1 MCAVSLWRVGW
12 IYCLGLIAIVSMS
25 FPAGAAEQQVPRSTS
40 WQPFSLVKGLLAQDP
55 KPDPRPEEKKDE
67 DKPDDK
73 KKDDKKKD
81 EESEKSPSD
90 TETPAEKKAR
100 IRREMIEQMRKS
112 RLAGAKPMWGDFL
125 GIAPSG
131 SLVINDPGG
140 IQIPAGSGFPLSEGG
155 SIAIRR
161 MKLAENNS
169 PLPVDRWIFGHNFF
183 NDVRNVGDINRYVFG
198 LEKTYDE
205 GLASFEIR
213 FPFSSR
219 LANDQTLT
227 DSLDGL
233 SEDRKTEIGDLSV
246 IWKRVVSARPGLLT
260 TAGLGI
266 RIPTAADGRVLL
278 AGNEVFRVEHKSLH
292 LAPFVAMLG
301 ARPEEKIFWQAFLQV
316 DVAANG
322 NPVTMQAS
330 PTERATLGV
339 LQDATLLFADAAV
352 GYRWIEEREGLVKA
366 VTPMLE
372 LHYTSTLNESDS
384 FQFDIGAIGFNIVD
398 EALRY
403 NILNLTAAVDL
414 KISDRLF
421 IRPAMSFP
429 LRTGSDRLYDFE
441 AGIQVNLLR

>member
-1 MCAVSLWRVGW
+1 
-12 IYCLGLIAIVSMS
+12 
-25 FPAGAAEQQVPRSTS
+25 
-40 WQPFSLVKGLLAQDP
+40 
-55 KPDPRPEEKKDE
+55 
-67 DKPDDK
+67 
-73 KKDDKKKD
+73 
-81 EESEKSPSD
+81 
-90 TETPAEKKAR
+90 
-100 IRREMIEQMRKS
+100 
-112 RLAGAKPMWGDFL
+112 MWGDFL
-125 GIAPSG
+125 GIGPSAD
-131 SLVINDPGG
+131 LVIGGPPPLPG
-140 IQIPAGSGFPLSEGG
+140 GSGFPLSEGG

-183 NDVRNVGDINRYVFG
+183 NDVRNVGDVNRYVFG
-198 LEKTYDE
+198 MEKTYDE

-260 TAGLGI
+260 SAGLGI

-352 GYRWIEEREGLVKA
+352 GYRWIEEREGLVKS

-372 LHYTSTLNESDS
+372 LHYTSTLNETDFTFFSAGTPPNN
-384 FQFDIGAIGFNIVD
+384 FLVMD
-398 EALRY
+398 EARRY
-403 NILNLTAAVDL
+403 NILNLTAAMDL
-414 KISDRLF
+414 KISDRIS

-429 LRTGSDRLYDFE
+429 LRTGTDRLYDFE
-441 AGIQVNLLR
+441 AGVQVNLLR